1 MSSHQEQQQS
11 RFFLPDFCQLQSL
24 FLLILTAEL
33 LAIVFSLVLSATPS
47 WQLLG
52 LISMLTQW
60 IVLMSSALICTFR
73 TRMEKYPVWLIGLIS
88 YFFIMLSTVLCSVI
102 GIWFVYQNADI
113 LRFGAMNHQ
122 QWLIVM
128 RNLAIAS
135 ILGGI
140 LLRYFYLQ
148 QQYRIRL
155 AAETN
160 ARMEAL
166 HARIH
171 PHFLFN
177 TLNSIAALVQIS
189 PDQAEKAIEN
199 LATLMRATLKDMR
212 VMVNWEQEI
221 KLCQRY
227 LELEQL
233 RLGNRLKLDFSI
245 DDVPETFLIPG
256 LILQPLIENSVLH
269 GISRLA
275 EGGVLEFSAQLKQKT
290 SKAGVKITGVEINI
304 SNPMPPEDNKRRQGH
319 GIGLNNVEQRLKLL
333 YQQQAKIQ
341 VEETEKIFRLTLW
354 IPEHRST

>member
-1 MSSHQEQQQS
+1 MNSLQQQQDS

-33 LAIVFSLVLSATPS
+33 LAIVFTLVVSATPS

-60 IVLMSSALICTFR
+60 IVLISSALICTFR
-73 TRMEKYPVWLIGLIS
+73 TRMEKLPVWLIGLIS
-88 YFFIMLSTVLCSVI
+88 YFFILLSTLLCTLI
-102 GIWFVYQNADI
+102 GIWFFYLNADI
-113 LRFGAMNHQ
+113 LRFGEMNEQ
-122 QWLIVM
+122 QWLMVT

-155 AAETN
+155 AAETK

-189 PDQAEKAIEN
+189 PTQAEKAIED
-199 LATLMRATLKDMR
+199 LAALMRATLKDMH
-212 VMVNWEQEI
+212 VMVSWEKEI
-221 KLCQRY
+221 NLCNRY
-227 LELEQL
+227 LALEQL
-233 RLGNRLKLDFSI
+233 RLGERLILDFNI
-245 DDVPETFLIPG
+245 VEVPENFLIPG
-256 LILQPLIENSVLH
+256 LILQPLVENAVLH
-269 GISRLA
+269 GISRLT
-275 EGGVLEFSAQLKQKT
+275 EGGTLQFSAKLDHYNGKKGLKI
-290 SKAGVKITGVEINI
+290 KIT
-304 SNPMPPEDNKRRQGH
+304 NPMPPENNKRRQGH
-319 GIGLNNVEQRLKLL
+319 GIGINNVEQRLKLL
-333 YQQQAKIQ
+333 YQQQASLHVTQTTTFFSI
-341 VEETEKIFRLTLW
+341 VLW
-354 IPEHRST
+354 IPES